1 MIDGKIRLMFTFN
14 MTVDSDDLD
23 VVDEIEDQPYND
35 PIDHDDHDFLLT
47 QDNISILTVLFEN
60 KGITL

>member
-1 MIDGKIRLMFTFN
+1 